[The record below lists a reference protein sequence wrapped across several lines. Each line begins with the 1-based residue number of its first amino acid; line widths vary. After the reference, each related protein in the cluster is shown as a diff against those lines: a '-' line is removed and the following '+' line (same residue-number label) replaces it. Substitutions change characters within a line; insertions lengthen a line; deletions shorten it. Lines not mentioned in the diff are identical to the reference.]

1 VEVGGELKAKGKK
14 ESEEWKVGID
24 QPSEEDSSERK
35 LEAII
40 NLNNKALATSGNYRK
55 FYVEGNQKLSHIIDP
70 KTGYPAKHN
79 LLSTTVIA
87 TDGITADAYA
97 TAFMVMGLQ
106 KSIAFV
112 EKNKN
117 LKLEVYF
124 IYDEKGQWKTYA
136 SESLKKQIKE
146 LH

>member
-1 VEVGGELKAKGKK
+1 
-14 ESEEWKVGID
+14 
-24 QPSEEDSSERK
+24 
-35 LEAII
+35 
-40 NLNNKALATSGNYRK
+40 
-55 FYVEGNQKLSHIIDP
+55 LSHIIDP

-87 TDGITADAYA
+87 DDGITADAYA
-97 TAFMVMGLQ
+97 TAFMVMGLK
-106 KSIAFV
+106 KSIGFL
-112 EKNKN
+112 EKNEN

-124 IYDEKGQWKTYA
+124 IYDENGKWKTYT